1 MRTAPPTFSYFREF
15 FSDPWR
21 PTIVTI
27 LALGIV
33 ADFFRSILSPIF
45 NLGIY
50 LVWLVMFLWEEA
62 KVVRGAAP
70 SEVSPGLIIVLF
82 IIPLVAVI
90 GVNLGFYA
98 HVLRRA
104 DAQKAV

>member
-1 MRTAPPTFSYFREF
+1 M
-15 FSDPWR
+15 
-21 PTIVTI
+21 TI
-27 LALGIV
+27 LALAIV

-62 KVVRGAAP
+62 RVVRGAAP
-70 SEVSPGLIIVLF
+70 SEVSPGLIVVLF
-82 IIPLVAVI
+82 VIPLVAVI

-98 HVLRRA
+98 HLLRRV
-104 DAQKAV
+104 DARLIGS